1 MIIKQL
7 NLDHFGKFHGRE
19 IDLNPGVNIIYGA
32 NESGKSTVHAFI
44 QSMLFGAERLRGRGA
59 GRDAYSKYQPW
70 EGGASYEGRMRLSYQ
85 DKNWRIVR
93 NFYKDDSHFEV
104 VDETSG
110 RQEACASDDISSLIP
125 GMQLSNYRNSISTG
139 QLSVQPDGQF
149 TTNMQSY
156 MANMAMGATDSVDVG
171 RALAYLKDERK
182 KAAGRFSQETYHQY
196 RDKAEMLRNELK
208 AREGIAER
216 QKALEQNRESILKQI
231 QQLEN
236 DADGAMKADRQERMK
251 AIQLI
256 QENNDVAAMYK
267 AKKAEL
273 REFEGQTG
281 GQKYQQQMS
290 GVVEEYEARQEK
302 LEDYQSRYS
311 ELEEQNEGSSIRNLA
326 LIFPV
331 AALAVIVWIAG
342 GLVGLKG
349 ITHIL
354 AAVLLTALAVGLAVF
369 LIRSSGGR
377 KGRMKQLKA
386 DMDRLENEQ
395 QAILDKYQIEDIHE
409 LMEKSQN
416 QRSRQDVVLR
426 LRRELEQ
433 LRKRYD
439 ELQKPLAPYLEKYGD
454 SVTLESAAGQEQK
467 QKLQKLH
474 LQLTL
479 QVELLT

>member
-311 ELEEQNEGSSIRNLA
+311 ELEEQNEGNSIRNLA

-395 QAILDKYQIEDIHE
+395 QAILYKYQI
-409 LMEKSQN
+409 
-416 QRSRQDVVLR
+416 
-426 LRRELEQ
+426 
-433 LRKRYD
+433 
-439 ELQKPLAPYLEKYGD
+439 
-454 SVTLESAAGQEQK
+454 
-467 QKLQKLH
+467 
-474 LQLTL
+474 
-479 QVELLT
+479 

>member
-1 MIIKQL
+1 M
-7 NLDHFGKFHGRE
+7 
-19 IDLNPGVNIIYGA
+19 NIIYGA

-182 KAAGRFSQETYHQY
+182 KAVGRFSQETYHQY
-196 RDKAEMLRNELK
+196 HDKAEMLRNELK

-236 DADGAMKADRQERMK
+236 DVKSILERFAWNITK
-251 AIQLI
+251 
-256 QENNDVAAMYK
+256 
-267 AKKAEL
+267 
-273 REFEGQTG
+273 
-281 GQKYQQQMS
+281 
-290 GVVEEYEARQEK
+290 
-302 LEDYQSRYS
+302 SRF
-311 ELEEQNEGSSIRNLA
+311 G
-326 LIFPV
+326 
-331 AALAVIVWIAG
+331 VWISNNCM
-342 GLVGLKG
+342 VF
-349 ITHIL
+349 ITSFFGRTMVVDFL
-354 AAVLLTALAVGLAVF
+354 GRVF
-369 LIRSSGGR
+369 FTLGMFVYLS
-377 KGRMKQLKA
+377 
-386 DMDRLENEQ
+386 Q
-395 QAILDKYQIEDIHE
+395 Q
-409 LMEKSQN
+409 
-416 QRSRQDVVLR
+416 
-426 LRRELEQ
+426 
-433 LRKRYD
+433 
-439 ELQKPLAPYLEKYGD
+439 
-454 SVTLESAAGQEQK
+454 
-467 QKLQKLH
+467 
-474 LQLTL
+474 
-479 QVELLT
+479 